1 MAPPAGVRSAGAVSS
16 SRHRVRTARGHEVAV
31 LRERPPGARG
41 RGGEGDRERVH
52 VLCHGFNSSHM
63 SSTLRAAARALHA
76 RGESTVSLDFSGNG
90 ASGGEW
96 VFAGYAREADDL
108 RAVAEWA
115 SAECDMEV
123 KSVIGHSKAGTVVTL
138 FAGMDDLELPGGV
151 PDLVILCGRFNMKE
165 GLRER
170 LGDAYDD
177 AVTNGSGIVT
187 PNVGTPYT
195 VTRADILEREGLD
208 SAAACARVRSR
219 RALVVHGTAD
229 EVIPYAD
236 AELYE
241 RALPPSAGARRVLI
255 EGADHRFSKHR
266 EELGDAVA
274 AFVCG

>member
-1 MAPPAGVRSAGAVSS
+1 
-16 SRHRVRTARGHEVAV
+16 
-31 LRERPPGARG
+31 
-41 RGGEGDRERVH
+41 
-52 VLCHGFNSSHM
+52 
-63 SSTLRAAARALHA
+63 
-76 RGESTVSLDFSGNG
+76 
-90 ASGGEW
+90 
-96 VFAGYAREADDL
+96 
-108 RAVAEWA
+108 
-115 SAECDMEV
+115 
-123 KSVIGHSKAGTVVTL
+123 
-138 FAGMDDLELPGGV
+138 
-151 PDLVILCGRFNMKE
+151 MKE